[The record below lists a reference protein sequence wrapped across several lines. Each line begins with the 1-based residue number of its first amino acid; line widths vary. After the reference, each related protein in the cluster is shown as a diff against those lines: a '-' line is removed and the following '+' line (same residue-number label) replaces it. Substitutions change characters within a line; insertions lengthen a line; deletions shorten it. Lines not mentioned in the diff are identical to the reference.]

1 MSDSTSQPSQVF
13 PAAARWRLLGT
24 VLVALQA
31 LVLVGLA
38 VAWLVG
44 LVRGTAT
51 YPAAVVGLAV
61 VALVAAWV
69 LALAARAIHR
79 AASWPRAPVITFQ
92 LLLGVMGAEWV
103 RGEALAV
110 GVAAVVVALVITVA
124 LLVPGVLAPRR
135 LPGRDEA

>member
-31 LVLVGLA
+31 LV
-38 VAWLVG
+38 
-44 LVRGTAT
+44 
-51 YPAAVVGLAV
+51 
-61 VALVAAWV
+61 
-69 LALAARAIHR
+69 ARAIHR

-92 LLLGVMGAEWV
+92 LLLDVMGAEWV

-135 LPGRDEA
+135 LPGGDEG